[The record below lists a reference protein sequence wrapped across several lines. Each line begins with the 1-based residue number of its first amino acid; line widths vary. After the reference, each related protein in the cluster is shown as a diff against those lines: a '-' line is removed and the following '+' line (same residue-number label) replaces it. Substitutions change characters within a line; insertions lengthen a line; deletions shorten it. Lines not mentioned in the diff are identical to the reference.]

1 MMGDKDKFWGYIFI
15 TVAML
20 TACKKPYDPP
30 VVSTDNS
37 YLVVEGI
44 INSGSD
50 STIVKLNRTVKL
62 SASTSINPVLDA
74 AVSVEGDDNSSSP
87 LTAGGRGIYFS
98 PGLNLDVNHK
108 YRLRIKTADNKD
120 YSSDFVPVINSPA
133 IDSLTYKVK
142 SDGIDININ
151 THSPNNIRYY
161 RWEYNETWVHESDF
175 ESGYKSN
182 GDTVLRRDMVND
194 NIYVCW
200 RNNTSSTITLGSS
213 AKLAQDVINDLPV
226 TFISRHDDR
235 LRHRYSILVRQY
247 ALSKDAYEFWQNLKK
262 NTEQL
267 GSIFDAQPSQINGN
281 IHSLT
286 NKGEPV
292 IGYISAGSYTVK
304 RIYIDESTLPPW
316 LDPLND
322 GCVVKQYLYRF
333 FDKDGIGPI
342 NQVDQYINFH
352 RSSGELQIPVD
363 AIKPPG
369 SPTIVGYTGAPPYC
383 VDCTLVG
390 SNKKPDFWQ
399 SY

>member
-1 MMGDKDKFWGYIFI
+1 MRADKDIFLMCFFM
-15 TVAML
+15 TAAML
-20 TACKKPYDPP
+20 TACKKPYNPP

-37 YLVVEGI
+37 YLVVEGV

-62 SASTSINPVLDA
+62 SASTSVNPVVNA
-74 AVSVEGDDNSSSP
+74 TVSVEGDDNSSRP
-87 LTAGGRGIYFS
+87 LASAGKGIYFFA
-98 PGLNLDVNHK
+98 GLNLDVSRK
-108 YRLRIKTADNKD
+108 YRLKIKTADNKE
-120 YSSDFVPVINSPA
+120 YASDLVPVINSPV
-133 IDSLTYKVK
+133 IDSVTYKVK
-142 SDGIDININ
+142 SDGIDVNIN

-161 RWEYNETWVHESDF
+161 RWEYNETWIHESDF
-175 ESGYKSN
+175 ESTYKSN
-182 GDTVLRRDMVND
+182 GDTVLTRDMVND

-200 RNNTSSTITLGSS
+200 KNNASSTITLGSS
-213 AKLAQDVINDLPV
+213 AKLAQDIISDLPV

-267 GSIFDAQPSQINGN
+267 GSIFDAQPSQLKGN

-286 NKGEPV
+286 NKNEPV
-292 IGYISAGSYTVK
+292 IGYISAGNYALK

-322 GCVVKQYLYRF
+322 GCELKPYLYRF
-333 FDKDGIGPI
+333 FDKDGNGPV

-352 RSSGELQIPVD
+352 RSTGELQIPVD
-363 AIKPPG
+363 LIKPPG
-369 SPTIVGYTGAPPYC
+369 GAIQGYKGAPPYC
-383 VDCTLVG
+383 VDCTLTG
-390 SNKKPDFWQ
+390 SNKRPAFWKER
-399 SY
+399 